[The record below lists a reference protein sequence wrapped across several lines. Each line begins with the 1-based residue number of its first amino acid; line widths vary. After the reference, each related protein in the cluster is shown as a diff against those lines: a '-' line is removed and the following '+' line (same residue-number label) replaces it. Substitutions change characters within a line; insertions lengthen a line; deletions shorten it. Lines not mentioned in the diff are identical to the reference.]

1 MVLLNKAS
9 SFLVLSLHL
18 ISLCLFSV
26 AFLYLMYLTLSSHE
40 IASNNMYIDLM
51 NNVGINLIFQVLHC
65 MIIFYT
71 LH

>member
-9 SFLVLSLHL
+9 SFLVLSLHQ
-18 ISLCLFSV
+18 ISLCLFFV

-51 NNVGINLIFQVLHC
+51 NNIGINLIF
-65 MIIFYT
+65 
-71 LH
+71 